1 MSRLFQ
7 PVILLILFC
16 ALVFGLLLPLNFEK
30 PRFFNSEVKTTIESY
45 GNDDPAY
52 NLYKY
57 QLENRDFSNKE
68 LGWFFQ
74 IPNKTLTQFL
84 PVGFEYPTSHIIWF
98 ATSAKNIFEFCAYWF
113 R

>member
-16 ALVFGLLLPLNFEK
+16 ALIVGLLSPLNFEK
-30 PRFFNSEVKTTIESY
+30 PRFFNSEIKTKTESY

-52 NLYKY
+52 RLYNY

-74 IPNKTLTQFL
+74 
-84 PVGFEYPTSHIIWF
+84 
-98 ATSAKNIFEFCAYWF
+98 
-113 R
+113 

>member
-45 GNDDPAY
+45 GNDDPAS

-68 LGWFFQ
+68 L
-74 IPNKTLTQFL
+74 ILA
-84 PVGFEYPTSHIIWF
+84 H
-98 ATSAKNIFEFCAYWF
+98 AY
-113 R
+113 